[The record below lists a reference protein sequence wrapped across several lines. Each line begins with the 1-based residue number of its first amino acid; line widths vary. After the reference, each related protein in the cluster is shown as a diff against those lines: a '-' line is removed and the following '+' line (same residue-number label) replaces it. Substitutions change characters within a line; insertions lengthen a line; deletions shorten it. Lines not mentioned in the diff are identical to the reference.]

1 MARWIQ
7 STTNSLIALAVG
19 RRQNLALRP
28 RKKNE
33 SLLEKSGF
41 RPFQN
46 ATKSTTIWGSKIRF
60 QLMSSIHRDNSFGK
74 GSNMDELDQMNDS
87 ASARESD
94 ERPSDI
100 RKTGENSLPQNREN
114 QQFPEQKD
122 SMDLTVTVHLEMKGD
137 GEHVLK
143 IKGFGPSSTEED
155 NVEREKQ
162 MAQKAAVLL
171 LYGEML
177 QEMGKKWRAQFQAS
191 DSSE

>member
-19 RRQNLALRP
+19 RRQNLALRQ

-100 RKTGENSLPQNREN
+100 RKTG
-114 QQFPEQKD
+114 
-122 SMDLTVTVHLEMKGD
+122 
-137 GEHVLK
+137 
-143 IKGFGPSSTEED
+143 
-155 NVEREKQ
+155 
-162 MAQKAAVLL
+162 
-171 LYGEML
+171 
-177 QEMGKKWRAQFQAS
+177 GKYICNTRFS
-191 DSSE
+191 C

>member
-1 MARWIQ
+1 MTVSSPPTLTYCQ
-7 STTNSLIALAVG
+7 TTSV
-19 RRQNLALRP
+19 
-28 RKKNE
+28 
-33 SLLEKSGF
+33 LLTLYSCI
-41 RPFQN
+41 
-46 ATKSTTIWGSKIRF
+46 T
-60 QLMSSIHRDNSFGK
+60 
-74 GSNMDELDQMNDS
+74 
-87 ASARESD
+87 
-94 ERPSDI
+94 
-100 RKTGENSLPQNREN
+100 KTGPRMTDVVVVDIQRHLEQRRCGARRRYRFSTDVEASFCSCEPENSLPQNREN
-114 QQFPEQKD
+114 QPFPEQKD

-143 IKGFGPSSTEED
+143 IKGFSPSSTEED